1 MRQGSSAFPVF
12 FSNGREIINS
22 WVREP
27 QPRWQSPAAFSS
39 QLIRDSFCSYYRGT
53 LQNTFFMNRYN
64 LDHDFGK
71 KWDRFGIFWLRI
83 GKNKVCLEQI
93 SYFDKL
99 WVSFIL
105 LGSRPPEYWVCVC
118 MIGSIDMT
126 CTMTLYLEK
135 LSKMSST
142 LT

>member
-1 MRQGSSAFPVF
+1 MSQGSSAFPVF

-39 QLIRDSFCSYYRGT
+39 QLIRDLFCSYYRGT
-53 LQNTFFMNRYN
+53 LTKCIFSPNR
-64 LDHDFGK
+64 HDFLK
-71 KWDRFGIFWLRI
+71 KWDSFGIFFWLRI